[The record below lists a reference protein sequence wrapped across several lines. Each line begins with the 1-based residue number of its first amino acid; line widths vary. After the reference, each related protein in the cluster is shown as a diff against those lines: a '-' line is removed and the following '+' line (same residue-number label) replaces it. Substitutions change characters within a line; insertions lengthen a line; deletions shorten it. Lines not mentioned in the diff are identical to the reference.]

1 MADQFKILAQVLPA
15 TTNDTWAY
23 IVPTAVKEDVGDVE
37 VVPRALFSI
46 SQVLVTSIIV
56 CNLTTSAD
64 KFSVRL
70 KGGTTFTETGTTY
83 TGSDKTVDNTDTS
96 RITSG
101 LLISDGP
108 LNNAVI
114 AAGTL
119 VDTITS
125 TTEFEMTINAVTA
138 GTQVLYFM
146 SNVDNDK
153 EYLFYDTA
161 IAANAT
167 QVLSLGLVLSS
178 GNVIEVKSNTAPTLA
193 FTIMGI
199 EVT

>member
-56 CNLTTSAD
+56 CNLTDAAD

-70 KGGTTFTETGTTY
+70 KGGTTFTETGTT
-83 TGSDKTVDNTDTS
+83 TSGKTVEDTDTS
-96 RITSG
+96 RITDG

-114 AAGTL
+114 TAGTL
-119 VDTITS
+119 VDVARTS
-125 TTEFEMTINAVTA
+125 TTEFEMDKVAAGV

-146 SNVDNDK
+146 SNVDNNK

-178 GNVIEVKSNTAPTLA
+178 GNVIEVKSNTAPTLS

>member
-70 KGGTTFTETGTTY
+70 KGGTTFTETGTT
-83 TGSDKTVDNTDTS
+83 TSGKTVEDTDTS
-96 RITSG
+96 RITDG

-114 AAGTL
+114 TAGTL
-119 VDTITS
+119 VDGAPTS
-125 TTEFEMTINAVTA
+125 TTEFEMDKVAAGV

-146 SNVDNDK
+146 SNVDNNK

-178 GNVIEVKSNTAPTLA
+178 GNVIEVKSNTAPTLS

>member
-70 KGGTTFTETGTTY
+70 KGGTTFTETGTT
-83 TGSDKTVDNTDTS
+83 TSGKTVEDTDTS
-96 RITSG
+96 RITDG

-114 AAGTL
+114 TAGTL
-119 VDTITS
+119 VDGAPTS
-125 TTEFEMTINAVTA
+125 TTEFEMDKVAAGV

-146 SNVDNDK
+146 SNVDNNK

>member
-56 CNLTTSAD
+56 CNLTDAAD

-178 GNVIEVKSNTAPTLA
+178 GNVIEVKSDTADTLA